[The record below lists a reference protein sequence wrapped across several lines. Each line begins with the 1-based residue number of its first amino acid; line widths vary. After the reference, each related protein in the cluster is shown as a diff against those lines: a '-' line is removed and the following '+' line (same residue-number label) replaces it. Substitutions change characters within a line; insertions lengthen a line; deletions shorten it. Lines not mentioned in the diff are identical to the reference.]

1 MFLRLLRDED
11 KDEEWKLFFVH
22 QGDFPTVEELGVFD
36 GFVITG
42 SV

>member
-1 MFLRLLRDED
+1 MFLRLLRDEG
-11 KDEEWKLFFVH
+11 EEWELFLVYD
-22 QGDFPTVEELGVFD
+22 GDFPTEEELLSFD